1 MVYTTAMQKPNELS
15 DLILAQLQELARLLA
30 PSGAVCDI
38 MIHPVPFDSSKT
50 SFEILG
56 WGITQVMFGRGVG
69 QSARFA
75 LQDDQFVCSWG

>member
-1 MVYTTAMQKPNELS
+1 MQKPNELS
-15 DLILAQLQELARLLA
+15 DLILAQLHELTLLLA

-38 MIHPVPFDSSKT
+38 MISPVPFDASKPAL
-50 SFEILG
+50 EILG